1 MEEKT
6 ISKNHKIV
14 LNNRRTGS
22 FTGILDVLSFD
33 LGEVLLETEMGML
46 QIKGKDLHVNRL
58 NLEKGEADIEGEIES
73 MVYSEVPGIQGKQ
86 DGIFGRLFHTS

>member
-33 LGEVLLETEMGML
+33 LGEVLLETELGML
-46 QIKGKDLHVNRL
+46 QIKGRDLHVNRL
-58 NLEKGEADIEGEIES
+58 NLEKGEADIDGEIS
-73 MVYSEVPGIQGKQ
+73 AMIYSEFPGSLGKSS
-86 DGIFGRLFHTS
+86 GLLGKIFR

>member
-33 LGEVLLETEMGML
+33 LGEVLLETELGML
-46 QIKGKDLHVNRL
+46 QIKGRDLHVNRL
-58 NLEKGEADIEGEIES
+58 NLEKGEADIDGEIS
-73 MVYSEVPGIQGKQ
+73 VMIYSEVPGSLGKSS
-86 DGIFGRLFHTS
+86 GLLGKIFR

>member
-22 FTGILDVLSFD
+22 VTGILDVLSFD
-33 LGEVLLETEMGML
+33 LGEVLLETELGML
-46 QIKGKDLHVNRL
+46 QIKGRDLHVNRL
-58 NLEKGEADIEGEIES
+58 NLEKGEADIDGEIS
-73 MVYSEVPGIQGKQ
+73 AMIYSEVPGSLGKSS
-86 DGIFGRLFHTS
+86 GLLGKIFR